1 MKNKNH
7 IFKTLL
13 FLTLSILF
21 LFSLA
26 GCNQNKNEEKIKEL
40 QDTIDILNAD
50 KKLLQ
55 ELNRSSIENMVLQE
69 GDIYVIGHRSP
80 DSDTVCTAI
89 AYANLLNELGYSA
102 RPAITMPINHESE
115 YILKQ
120 AGVETPE
127 ELIDASGLN
136 IFLVD
141 HSEYSQ
147 AAEGMIDAHIV
158 GVIDHHGIGTVAT
171 GNQVV
176 YEARPIG
183 ATATIVWLD
192 YLNYGIEIKPQIAHI
207 LLGAILSDTSNLAAS
222 TTTEADRKA
231 LPYLAKIAGVE
242 DIDAFYKELHAQA
255 LSYEGMSDE
264 EILFQD
270 YKEYEVA
277 DTRFGIGCLNAIDL
291 DTARDLSVRMKK
303 ALEEYGPTKDVSLI
317 YASVGMRENG
327 QKIDYIVPGNELSE
341 TVLKNAFPNYDEY
354 DGTAYIFK
362 TGLGRK
368 TLFVPG
374 LTDYLMARPHE

>member
-1 MKNKNH
+1 MKNKELK
-7 IFKTLL
+7 IK
-13 FLTLSILF
+13 SILLLLTAF
-21 LFSLA
+21 LLVSLA
-26 GCNQNKNEEKIKEL
+26 GCADKKNEEKLKEM
-40 QDTIDILNAD
+40 QETIDTLNAD

-55 ELNRSSIENMVLQE
+55 ELNRSSIENMMLQE
-69 GDIYVIGHRSP
+69 GDIYVIGHKSP

-89 AYANLLNELGYSA
+89 AYARLLNELGYKA

-115 YILKQ
+115 YILKE
-120 AGVETPE
+120 AGVEVPE
-127 ELIDASGLN
+127 ELADASGLN

-158 GVIDHHGIGTVAT
+158 GVIDHHGIGSVAT

-192 YLNYGIEIKPQIAHI
+192 YLNYGVEIPQKIAHI
-207 LLGAILSDTSNLAAS
+207 LLGAILSDTSNLTVS

-231 LPYLAKIAGVE
+231 LPYLAEIAGVE
-242 DIDAFYKELHAQA
+242 DIDAFYKELHAKA

-270 YKEYEVA
+270 YKEYEA
-277 DTRFGIGCLNAIDL
+277 GDTRFGIGLLNAIDL
-291 DTARDLSVRMKK
+291 ETASALAVRMKQ
-303 ALEEYGPTKDVSLI
+303 AMADYGSTKDVSLI

-327 QKIDYIVPGNELSE
+327 EKIDYIVPGNELSE
-341 TVLKNAFPNYDEY
+341 TVLKNAFPDYDEY

-362 TGLGRK
+362 KGLGRK
-368 TLFVPG
+368 SKFVPG